1 MSGKFI
7 EGIDLVDIVRFVD
20 YKSKVFQRKM
30 LDSVEEILQNDPEKY
45 LEVRKIILDGIN
57 DLRRSILTI
66 IFGTNFEGTIK

>member
-7 EGIDLVDIVRFVD
+7 EGIDLVDVVRFVD

-30 LDSVEEILQNDPEKY
+30 LDSVEEILQDDPEKY

>member
-7 EGIDLVDIVRFVD
+7 EGIDLIDVVRFVD

-30 LDSVEEILQNDPEKY
+30 LDSVEEILQDDPEKY